1 MAIEQKLSERL
12 SEAQAI
18 VVRKSNEVSEVK
30 PLDIVPSFAIG
41 FEEAKQRVVML
52 QEFVKN
58 MMVQGQDYGLIPGCN
73 KPSLFK
79 AGAEKLC
86 DIFGFS
92 KQVEVMNRVEDWDKP
107 FLHYEVKVTLT
118 NKRTG
123 LLEAEGIGSCNS
135 MEKKYAH
142 QNTFTICN
150 TLMKMAKKR
159 ALVDAVLSATRSSG
173 IFSQDIEDLDLT
185 PQSNTPAATGS
196 SNYYSGYTSSP
207 SITVVNN
214 SSPITPNQLKK
225 IVALVKQIDIPTET
239 VKQLMLDRYQVE
251 NSQHLTKQNASDFI
265 QHLMTMLG

>member
-12 SEAQAI
+12 AEAQAI
-18 VVRKSNEVSEVK
+18 VVRKSNEVSETK

-52 QEFVKN
+52 QEFVKS

-79 AGAEKLC
+79 PGAEKLC

-92 KQVEVMNRVEDWDKP
+92 KQVEIMNRVENWDKP

-135 MEKKYAH
+135 MERKYAN

-150 TLMKMAKKR
+150 TLIKMAKKR

-173 IFSQDIEDLDLT
+173 IFTQDIEDLDLA
-185 PQSNTPAATGS
+185 PQSYAPTATQTYSNTKS
-196 SNYYSGYTSSP
+196 SST

-214 SSPITPNQLKK
+214 LSPITPNQLKK
-225 IVALVKQIDIPTET
+225 IVALVKQLGMPTET

-251 NSQHLTKQNASDFI
+251 NSQQLTKQNASDFI
-265 QHLMTMLG
+265 QHLMTMLD

>member
-1 MAIEQKLSERL
+1 MSIGKKPNEKLAESQVRLLRNASENNE
-12 SEAQAI
+12 S
-18 VVRKSNEVSEVK
+18 KS
-30 PLDIVPSFAIG
+30 LGIVPSFAIG
-41 FEEAKQRVVML
+41 FEEARQRVVML
-52 QEFVKN
+52 QEFVKT

-79 AGAEKLC
+79 PGAEKLC

-92 KQVEVMNRVEDWDKP
+92 KQVEIMNRAEEWDKP

-135 MEKKYAH
+135 MERKYAS

-150 TLMKMAKKR
+150 TLIKMAKKR

-173 IFSQDIEDLDLT
+173 IFTQDIEDLDLT
-185 PQSNTPAATGS
+185 PQPYAPAVTQTCS
-196 SNYYSGYTSSP
+196 SAQSSSP
-207 SITVVNN
+207 SITVVN
-214 SSPITPNQLKK
+214 STFPITPNQLKK
-225 IVALVKQIDIPTET
+225 IIVLVKQLGMPTET
-239 VKQLMLDRYQVE
+239 VKKLMLNRYQVE
-251 NSQHLTKQNASDFI
+251 NSQQLTKQNASDLI